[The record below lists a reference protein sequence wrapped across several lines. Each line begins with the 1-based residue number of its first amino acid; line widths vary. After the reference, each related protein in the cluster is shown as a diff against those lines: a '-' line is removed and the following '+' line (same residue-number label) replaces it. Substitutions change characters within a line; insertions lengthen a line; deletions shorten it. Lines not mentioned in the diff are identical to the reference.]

1 MQITFSSRDPDAWMI
16 DHKLAEL
23 PQQTEKALG
32 DPAYWN
38 SNHPHHH
45 RAVAEVNAG
54 IDAFSGGTATQGPRS
69 VDGGQPF
76 GVFSFSSADG
86 ALVDHAQRLE
96 QMAPTVFNRDTGLPD
111 EHTTADHRERK

>member
-1 MQITFSSRDPDAWMI
+1 MQITFSSSDPDAWMI

-54 IDAFSGGTATQGPRS
+54 IDTFSGGTGTQAPRT
-69 VDGGQPF
+69 VHGGQPF
-76 GVFSFSSADG
+76 GVFTIDSSDG
-86 ALVDHAQRLE
+86 SMVDTAKRLE
-96 QMAPTVFNRDTGLPD
+96 AMAPTVFNREMALPD